1 MAKILVVD
9 DAKSIRN
16 LLKSILEKDGH
27 EVEEVATGTRALE
40 VLSEKNEFDLV
51 LLDIGMP
58 DINGLEVV
66 TKLNEIECEK
76 PAICFVTGQQDQ
88 KIVRLALALG
98 GVDFIV
104 KPIDIL
110 VFREKMRRLLG
121 GDVDTIATIKTNL
134 KAETLEIPETPVPIR
149 LTIIG
154 LSEFGLL
161 MTSSS
166 DVKENSFVNVLSKT
180 LDSLTEEDFTLP
192 CLVQSVTKR
201 ERENVFEIQCDFVG
215 FHESKRQ
222 KIRQLTIR
230 GKQIRD

>member
-16 LLKSILEKDGH
+16 LLKSILENDGH
-27 EVEEVATGTRALE
+27 EVEKVATGIRTLE
-40 VLSEKNEFDLV
+40 VLLEKNEFDLV
-51 LLDIGMP
+51 LLDIGLP
-58 DINGLEVV
+58 DINGLEVMK
-66 TKLNEIECEK
+66 KLNEIGCEK

-88 KIVRLALALG
+88 KIVGLALALG

-110 VFREKMRRLLG
+110 VFREKMRKLLG
-121 GDVDTIATIKTNL
+121 GDVDTIAKIKTNL
-134 KAETLEIPETPVPIR
+134 KAEILESPDQVY
-149 LTIIG
+149 LTIIE
-154 LSEFGLL
+154 LSELGLL
-161 MTSSS
+161 MTSSR
-166 DVKENSFVNVLSKT
+166 DVKENSFINVLSKT
-180 LDSLTEEDFTLP
+180 LERLTGEDFTLP

-201 ERENVFEIQCDFVG
+201 ERENVFEIECDFVG

>member
-16 LLKSILEKDGH
+16 LLKSILENDGH
-27 EVEEVATGTRALE
+27 EVEKVATGIRTLE
-40 VLSEKNEFDLV
+40 VLLEKNEFDLV
-51 LLDIGMP
+51 LLDIGLP
-58 DINGLEVV
+58 DINGLEVMK
-66 TKLNEIECEK
+66 KLNEIGCEK

-88 KIVRLALALG
+88 KIVGLALALG

-110 VFREKMRRLLG
+110 VFREKMRKLLG
-121 GDVDTIATIKTNL
+121 GDVDTIAKIKTNL
-134 KAETLEIPETPVPIR
+134 KAEILESPDQVY
-149 LTIIG
+149 LTIIE
-154 LSEFGLL
+154 LSELGLL
-161 MTSSS
+161 MTSSR
-166 DVKENSFVNVLSKT
+166 DVKENSFINVLSKT
-180 LDSLTEEDFTLP
+180 LERLTGEDFTLP

-201 ERENVFEIQCDFVG
+201 ERRNVFEIQCDFVG